1 MGRKP
6 KIIPHIPGT
15 LEQIAD
21 AVFAKDKL
29 IKKAKASPK
38 SKDTRN
44 KKISAP
50 LR

>member
-15 LEQIAD
+15 LEQITD
-21 AVFAKDKL
+21 AMFAKDKV
-29 IKKAKASPK
+29 IKKTKTGLK
-38 SKDTRN
+38 NKDTKN
-44 KKISAP
+44 KKSSAP

>member
-21 AVFAKDKL
+21 AMFVKDKAYL
-29 IKKAKASPK
+29 QAKKAEERTGKPTTGTK
-38 SKDTRN
+38 REN
-44 KKISAP
+44 P
-50 LR
+50 